1 MYFVYS
7 TLVCT
12 LLLVGC
18 TSSLTALRGT
28 NDSAINDLRMEIAD
42 LKHALHGTEVEVKLL
57 EERMEGAEGSIDNA
71 RESTDLNRKIA
82 ILEKN
87 LDKLASEL
95 RALSHFSTQTT
106 AALSSYRQQIGAIDS
121 KLDEIAK
128 LRSTLTELSRAA
140 SPVEAASYQVKS
152 GDSLEK
158 IARKYQISVDA
169 IKREN
174 NLSSD
179 KIVVGQQLAI
189 PTK

>member
-18 TSSLTALRGT
+18 TSSFTALRGT
-28 NDSAINDLRMEIAD
+28 NDSAINDLRMEVAD

-57 EERMEGAEGSIDNA
+57 EERMEGAEGSIDSA
-71 RESTDLNRKIA
+71 RESTDLNRKIVV
-82 ILEKN
+82 LEKN

-95 RALSHFSTQTT
+95 RALTHFSTQTT

-128 LRSTLTELSRAA
+128 LRSTLTELSRSA
-140 SPVEAASYQVKS
+140 SPIETASYQVKS

-169 IKREN
+169 LKREN

>member
-7 TLVCT
+7 PLVCT

-18 TSSLTALRGT
+18 TSSFTALRGT
-28 NDSAINDLRMEIAD
+28 NDSAINDLRMEVAD

-57 EERMEGAEGSIDNA
+57 EERMEGAEGSIDSA
-71 RESTDLNRKIA
+71 RESTDLNRKIVV
-82 ILEKN
+82 LEKN
-87 LDKLASEL
+87 LDKLTSEL
-95 RALSHFSTQTT
+95 RALTHFSTQTT

-140 SPVEAASYQVKS
+140 SPVETASYQVKS

-169 IKREN
+169 LKREN